1 MVLQISVIQIMIDNF
16 VDIFGED
23 DHIICDNSQKRSDD
37 IKTSVNTAGKSKAL
51 KY

>member
-1 MVLQISVIQIMIDNF
+1 MIDNF

-23 DHIICDNSQKRSDD
+23 DHNICDDSQKRSDD
-37 IKTSVNTAGKSKAL
+37 IKTTVNTAGKSKAL